1 MIWKIRGREID
12 CSKTL
17 LMGIVNVTRDSFS
30 DGGQYFDRDRAIRH
44 ADNLIEQGA
53 DILDLGAES
62 TRPGADPVPQEEEL
76 ERLLPVLGHLRKT
89 CKIPISIDTT
99 KPGVARQCFQAG
111 ADIVNDV
118 SGFGETGAEMAEAVK
133 AFGAGW
139 ILMHRRGDPKTMQSL
154 AHYDNPVEEVL
165 RELGES
171 TAKALRTGVMPEQ
184 LAVDPGLGFAKT
196 AEQSLELLRH
206 LDRFRDFGLPVVLGH
221 SRKSFIGQW
230 TGREVSEREFGN
242 AAASAFA
249 VLKGVQV
256 LRVHDVAGTRDVVR
270 VAERLRQSDCAA
282 KPG

>member
-17 LMGIVNVTRDSFS
+17 LMGVVNITRDSFS
-30 DGGQYFDRDRAIRH
+30 DGGRYVDRDQAIRH
-44 ADNLIEQGA
+44 SENLIEQGA

-62 TRPGADPVPQEEEL
+62 TRPGSDHVSQEEEL
-76 ERLLPVLGHLRKT
+76 ERLLPVLGHLRKS
-89 CKIPISIDTT
+89 CR
-99 KPGVARQCFQAG
+99 PGVARQCFQAG

-118 SGFGETGAEMAEAVK
+118 GGFGETGPEMAEAVK
-133 AFGAGW
+133 ASGAGW

-154 AHYDNPVEEVL
+154 ARYDDPVEEVF

-171 TAKALRTGVMPEQ
+171 MTKALRTGVRPEQ

-206 LDRFRDFGLPVVLGH
+206 LERFRDFGLPLVLGH

-230 TGREVSEREFGN
+230 TGREVLQREFGN
-242 AAASAFA
+242 AAVSAFA

-256 LRVHDVAGTRDVVR
+256 LRVHDVARTREVVR
-270 VAERLRQSDCAA
+270 VAEKLR
-282 KPG
+282 